1 MTHWRYQKHWDREE
15 CFWTILF
22 SWNCVWVLQV
32 GETGAGYRWA
42 VRDGGQEEEWRHS
55 VAPIPPEKIQEI
67 VAANREHDVEE
78 VDYDIRALGGRDSAV
93 GIGNKN

>member
-1 MTHWRYQKHWDREE
+1 VQG
-15 CFWTILF
+15 
-22 SWNCVWVLQV
+22 
-32 GETGAGYRWA
+32 GESGAGYRWA